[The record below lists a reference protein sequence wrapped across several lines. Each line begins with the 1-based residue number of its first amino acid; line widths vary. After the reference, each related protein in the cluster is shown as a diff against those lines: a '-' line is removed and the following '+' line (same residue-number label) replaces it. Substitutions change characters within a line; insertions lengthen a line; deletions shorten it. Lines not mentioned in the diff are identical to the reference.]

1 MPVFDTPEP
10 ISVTV
15 ELGVGVLRVVASD
28 RNDTAVEVRP
38 SNPAKKAD
46 VTAAAETRVEYAGG
60 MLLIKAPSKWLQS
73 SVFGPGSESVDVRID
88 VPTGSQLDAKVG
100 AGPIRSTGRL
110 GTCRAKTG
118 VGEIRLDETDA
129 LEATTGAGEI
139 SVSAVA
145 GRADVST
152 GTGALRLG
160 KVGGAATV
168 KNSNGDTWIGD
179 VGGDLRVV
187 SANGSITVDR
197 AGGSVVAKTANGEI
211 RLGEV
216 EHGAIV
222 AQTAAGPIDI
232 GVLDG
237 VAAWLDLNTRFG
249 HVNNHLEAT
258 ERPAAGQDS
267 VEVRGRTS
275 FGDITVRRV
284 AATVGATAEA

>member
-1 MPVFDTPEP
+1 MPTFETPEP

-15 ELGVGVLRVVASD
+15 ELGLGDLRVVAGD
-28 RNDTAVEVRP
+28 RTDTLVEVLP

-46 VTAAAETRVEYAGG
+46 VAAAAETRVEYAGG
-60 MLLIKAPSKWLQS
+60 MLVVKAPSRWLYS
-73 SVFGPGSESVDVRID
+73 FRGAGNESVDVRID
-88 VPTGSQLDAKVG
+88 LPAGSHLDAKVG

-110 GTCRAKTG
+110 GNCRAKTG

-129 LEATTGAGEI
+129 LEASTGAGEI
-139 SVSAVA
+139 SVGVA
-145 GRADVST
+145 TGRADVST
-152 GTGALRLG
+152 GTGALRIG
-160 KVGGAATV
+160 SVGGAATV

-179 VGGDLRVV
+179 VGGDVRIA
-187 SANGSITVDR
+187 SANGSIVVDR
-197 AGGSVVAKTANGEI
+197 ALSTVVAKTANGDV

-216 EHGAIV
+216 VHGAVV
-222 AQTAAGPIDI
+222 AQTAVGQVDI

-249 HVNNHLEAT
+249 HVYNHLEAA
-258 ERPAAGQDS
+258 ERPAPGQDS

-284 AATVGATAEA
+284 SAPVGAAVEP

>member
-1 MPVFDTPEP
+1 MPTFETPEP

-15 ELGVGVLRVVASD
+15 ELGVGDLRVVAGD
-28 RNDTAVEVRP
+28 RADTVVEVLP
-38 SNPAKKAD
+38 TNPAKKAD
-46 VTAAAETRVEYAGG
+46 VAAAAETRVEYANG
-60 MLLIKAPSKWLQS
+60 MLLIKAPSRWLQYS
-73 SVFGPGSESVDVRID
+73 FRGGNEFVDVRID
-88 VPTGSQLDAKVG
+88 LPAGSHLDAKVG

-110 GTCRAKTG
+110 GNCRAKTG
-118 VGEIRLDETDA
+118 VGEIRLDETGA

-139 SVSAVA
+139 RIGAAA
-145 GRADVST
+145 GRADVTT
-152 GTGALRLG
+152 GTGALRIG
-160 KVGGAATV
+160 SVSGAAAV

-187 SANGSITVDR
+187 SANGAIAVDR
-197 AGGSVVAKTANGEI
+197 AGSTVVAKTANGEI

-216 EHGAIV
+216 ERGAVV

-249 HVNNHLEAT
+249 NVNNHLEAT
-258 ERPAAGQDS
+258 ERPAAGQSS
-267 VEVRGRTS
+267 VEIRGRTS

-284 AATVGATAEA
+284 SATAGARAEA

>member
-1 MPVFDTPEP
+1 MPTFETPEP

-15 ELGVGVLRVVASD
+15 ELTVGDLRVVASD
-28 RNDTAVEVRP
+28 RTDTMVEVLP

-46 VTAAAETRVEYAGG
+46 VAAAAETRVEYASG
-60 MLLIKAPSKWLQS
+60 MLLIKAPSRWLQYS
-73 SVFGPGSESVDVRID
+73 IRGAGNESVDVRID
-88 VPTGSQLDAKVG
+88 LPAGSHLDAKVG

-110 GTCRAKTG
+110 GKCRAKTG

-129 LEATTGAGEI
+129 VEATTGAGEI
-139 SVSAVA
+139 SLDAAA

-152 GTGALRLG
+152 GTGALRIG
-160 KVGGAATV
+160 SVSGAATV

-179 VGGDLRVV
+179 VSGDLRVV
-187 SANGSITVDR
+187 SANGSIVVDR
-197 AGGSVVAKTANGEI
+197 AGRTVVAKTANGDV

-216 EHGAIV
+216 VHGAVV
-222 AQTAAGPIDI
+222 AQTAVGQIDI
-232 GVLDG
+232 GVQDG
-237 VAAWLDLNTRFG
+237 VAAWLDVNTRFG

-267 VEVRGRTS
+267 VEVRARTS

-284 AATVGATAEA
+284 SAPVGATAEA